1 MGRFPLLIEHH
12 SENAVVQRTV
22 PVTEHTEASL
32 KIRASSWLLWMR
44 FFNVLLELIF
54 DSLSAQLS
62 LHVLFT
68 LVEGISVALIVLGA
82 RIVEHIVGLLLVLG
96 CWLIH
101 GGGITRVRA
110 KVVFQGRCIHDFRFF
125 NALRSSLLIDR
136 IFIDTVVLRHRGLW
150 S

>member
-101 GGGITRVRA
+101 GGGITRV
-110 KVVFQGRCIHDFRFF
+110 
-125 NALRSSLLIDR
+125 
-136 IFIDTVVLRHRGLW
+136 
-150 S
+150 